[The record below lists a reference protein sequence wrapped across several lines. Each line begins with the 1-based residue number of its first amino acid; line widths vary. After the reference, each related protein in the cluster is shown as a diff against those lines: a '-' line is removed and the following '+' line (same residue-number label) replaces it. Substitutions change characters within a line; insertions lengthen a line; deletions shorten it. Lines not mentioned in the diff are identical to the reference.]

1 MGTHDKS
8 KAAPT
13 HRRYGL
19 IAAHNP
25 QTGEMKYFIS
35 NAPANASLDAMLQAA
50 FSRGHIEKWFER
62 ARQQAGF
69 GAFEVRTDM
78 SLIRHWLCSRPA
90 MLFSAEQTHR
100 FREKNSED
108 HPGASGAGCRGH
120 RVENL
125 ATQPVRVREP
135 DRKIERLATP
145 Q

>member
-69 GAFEVRTDM
+69 GAFEVRTDT
-78 SLIRHWLCSRPA
+78 SLIRHWLCSTTLSFLDRPRSGLP
-90 MLFSAEQTHR
+90 MPSAACWP
-100 FREKNSED
+100 FL
-108 HPGASGAGCRGH
+108 GWA
-120 RVENL
+120 
-125 ATQPVRVREP
+125 
-135 DRKIERLATP
+135 
-145 Q
+145 